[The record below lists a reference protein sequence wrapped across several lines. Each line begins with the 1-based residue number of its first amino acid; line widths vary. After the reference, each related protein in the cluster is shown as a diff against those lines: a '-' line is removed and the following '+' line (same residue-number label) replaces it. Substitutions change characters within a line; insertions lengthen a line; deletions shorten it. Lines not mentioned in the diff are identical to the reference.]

1 MTEPNAVVLRNKGAQ
16 IKLLAVEPRKR
27 EETGAEVNEATG
39 ELETK
44 VKRWITW
51 QPVVDAEGDPVHVV
65 EWVRFDN
72 GSLSTLQNYY
82 GSMEKFQEVSEEKPN
97 EAVGVAIAVMLGID
111 PFDKEGMAKLNA
123 RIDPEEF
130 VLYQVVVMA
139 MLSIANGVDPTK
151 AARMI
156 EEGRLGV
163 KEQIAAANAAIEEAL
178 DEQEQERQ
186 ERAKKEAERDRLKAE
201 GRTAE
206 EIETWRKNRDEAEP
220 TEPETASEPSEAK
233 EPAAIPGTDGS
244 GSGSASAEPTT
255 SSGV

>member
-1 MTEPNAVVLRNKGAQ
+1 MSEPNAVVLRNKGAQ
-16 IKLLAVEPRKR
+16 IKLLSVEPHKH
-27 EETGAEVNEATG
+27 EETGADIDAAG
-39 ELETK
+39 ELVTTT
-44 VKRWITW
+44 KRWITW
-51 QPVVDAEGDPVHVV
+51 HPVTDAEGDPVHVV

-97 EAVGVAIAVMLGID
+97 EAVGVAVGVMLGVD
-111 PFDKEGMAKLNA
+111 PFDKDAMAKLNA

-163 KEQIAAANAAIEEAL
+163 KEQVEAANKAIEEAL
-178 DEQEQERQ
+178 DEQEKERV
-186 ERAKKEAERDRLKAE
+186 ERKEK
-201 GRTAE
+201 E
-206 EIETWRKNRDEAEP
+206 EK
-220 TEPETASEPSEAK
+220 EAK
-233 EPAAIPGTDGS
+233 EAAAKAAAEAGTTEPPPSEPASKSEQPPTDPPLAPATPGTDGS
-244 GSGSASAEPTT
+244 GSGSASDAPTT